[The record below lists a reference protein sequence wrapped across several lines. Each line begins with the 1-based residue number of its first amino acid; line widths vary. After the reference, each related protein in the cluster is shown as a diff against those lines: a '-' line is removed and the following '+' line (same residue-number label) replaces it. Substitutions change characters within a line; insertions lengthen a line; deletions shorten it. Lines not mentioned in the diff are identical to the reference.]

1 MESINGLKEIDIK
14 IRAFYCFNDI
24 LKFEDFDLDNI
35 LIDEKPW
42 ENILVYEIS
51 YKTLV
56 DTKPLRIR
64 FDKMDE
70 FIRVYNGT
78 RY

>member
-1 MESINGLKEIDIK
+1 MERNNGLKEIDIK
-14 IRAFYCFNDI
+14 IRTFYYFVDI
-24 LKFEDFDLDNI
+24 IKFEDFDLNKI
-35 LIDEKPW
+35 LIDGKPQ

-51 YKTLV
+51 YKTLFV
-56 DTKPLRIR
+56 TKPLRIR
-64 FDKMDE
+64 FDKIDA